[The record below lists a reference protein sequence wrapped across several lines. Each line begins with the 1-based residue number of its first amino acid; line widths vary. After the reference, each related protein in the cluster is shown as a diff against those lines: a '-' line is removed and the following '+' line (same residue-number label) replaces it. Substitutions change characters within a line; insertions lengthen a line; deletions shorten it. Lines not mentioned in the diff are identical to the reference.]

1 MIILIGK
8 SGSGKSTIQN
18 ELLKRGYNVSIN
30 YTTRN
35 KRKNE
40 VDGIDYHFITKEEFE
55 KLWKEDKII
64 ERSMFNNNFYGIGIE
79 AAKEDIVCILDPN
92 GLKQMKDKNI
102 SITSFYITLSE
113 EELRNRMITRGDS
126 LDEINTKIILD
137 NERFVNAENKVD
149 YVVENIDLDKT
160 VEFIIKKSI

>member
-79 AAKEDIVCILDPN
+79 
-92 GLKQMKDKNI
+92 
-102 SITSFYITLSE
+102 
-113 EELRNRMITRGDS
+113 
-126 LDEINTKIILD
+126 EICKRRYCMHIRPKWFKT
-137 NERFVNAENKVD
+137 NER
-149 YVVENIDLDKT
+149 
-160 VEFIIKKSI
+160 